1 MGEPRRARQ
10 APLVLAIAGASALAL
25 SWPHLQL
32 PQLLGAAAL
41 LAAASAVPFARRPLA
56 SRWRP
61 ATHQAPAGGRIELF
75 SRKAVVAAG
84 NRMLKAGRGDERP
97 LTLAVV
103 ELSDLPEVHSLFGRD
118 AAGQITRR
126 MAVRLQ
132 AIATDRGLA
141 ERTGATQFTVLLPG
155 MEAATARR
163 ALRAVFGEAGCI
175 EYECDGNELLL
186 LPEFH
191 VAQVPEHHASIL
203 ETYASACAGV
213 AKARAPVTRQPASAR
228 AYVPTVPIPL

>member
-1 MGEPRRARQ
+1 MGEPRTARL
-10 APLVLAIAGASALAL
+10 APLVLAIAGACGLAL

-41 LAAASAVPFARRPLA
+41 LAAASAAPFARRQLA
-56 SRWRP
+56 WRWRP
-61 ATHQAPAGGRIELF
+61 ATRQGAAGSRIELF
-75 SRKAVVAAG
+75 SRKAVVKAG
-84 NRMLKAGRGDERP
+84 NRMLKACRGDERP

-118 AAGQITRR
+118 VAGQITRR

-132 AIATDRGLA
+132 AIATDHGLA
-141 ERTGATQFTVLLPG
+141 ERTSATQFTVLLPG

-163 ALRAVFGEAGCI
+163 ALRAVFDVGGCV
-175 EYECDGNELLL
+175 EYECDGDELVL

-191 VAQVPEHHASIL
+191 VAQVPDHHASIL

-213 AKARAPVTRQPASAR
+213 ARARRPEPGRPGSAQ
-228 AYVPTVPIPL
+228 AYAPTVPIPL